1 LPRRLEGTLS
11 STWLVVAIVGA
22 GTIACKGIGPVLLG
36 GRSLPPQLAGIVN
49 MLAPALL
56 AALVVTQAV
65 EADRKLVFDERLL
78 GIAAA
83 VVAIRLRAPLLAVVV
98 TAAGVTALARLLGE

>member
-1 LPRRLEGTLS
+1 MSRRLEEALS
-11 STWLVVAIVGA
+11 STWLVVAIVGT
-22 GTIACKGIGPVLLG
+22 GTIACKAIGPMLLG
-36 GRSLPPQLAGIVN
+36 GRTLPPQLAGIVD

-65 EADRKLVFDERLL
+65 GADRTLVFDERLL

-83 VVAIRLRAPLLAVVV
+83 IVAIRLRAPLLVIVVA
-98 TAAGVTALARLLGE
+98 AAGVTALARLL

>member
-1 LPRRLEGTLS
+1 LS
-11 STWLVVAIVGA
+11 STWVVVSVVGT
-22 GTIACKGIGPVLLG
+22 GTIVCKAIGPVLLG
-36 GRSLPPQLAGIVN
+36 GRTLPSQLAGIVE

-65 EADRKLVFDERLL
+65 GADRELVFDERLL

-83 VVAIRLRAPLLAVVV
+83 IVAIRLRAPLLVIIVA
-98 TAAGVTALARLLGE
+98 AAGVTALARLL